1 MTFKEFYFNVFLPQT
16 IIAEDY
22 TSSVNQI
29 TKIVNNNGLPPEDVD
44 KILDIYNNVR
54 VDEGREK
61 AKKDSDLVALTYV
74 YMVGENIGLS
84 IENIKREYS
93 AYLNSETSV
102 GKKLLSDYVIN
113 LQNEIKSKGLFKP
126 DKKAEKLELIK
137 SKKIKLIETIH
148 RYQKKEE
155 FSGKIMNE
163 EEDKVYEDNSIT
175 IFKADSKQKCIY
187 YGRNTN
193 LCISTKSGNYYWK
206 YRMGKMQNLGMTTYF
221 IIPKN
226 RKENE
231 LIVIDAMGNE
241 EGSSN
246 TFGYTVVEPSGKQIE
261 DLYNISEKELEN
273 KFPMLQKPF
282 NQNVFQFIPYGE
294 KEKRF
299 QSIDEGD
306 IGFVKLSGYEDYE
319 MYIQTDQFDSDNW
332 NIIEKNVNDKDFEKL
347 LLLASELQKIIPYDL
362 TEKYFSEK
370 QKERYFENIAKDP
383 EYSYLYARDV
393 LNGQNVPPIILQ
405 SIAKGPEYSYDY
417 AVNVLEKG
425 QNVPD
430 IIEQG
435 IAKDPAYSYYY
446 AKEVLK
452 GQNVPD
458 IIEQSIAENI
468 YYSYNYAKYVLKG
481 KNVPPIILQS
491 IATSPEYSY
500 NYAKD
505 VLKGQNVPDII
516 EQGIAENTYYSYN
529 YAKDVLKGK
538 NVPPIIEQSIAENTS
553 YSYNYAKDVLKG
565 QNVPPIILQSIAKGP
580 EYSYLYARDVLKGQN
595 VPPIILQSIAEN
607 PEYSYDYAKYVSLN
621 GQVIPPIILQSI
633 AEPPKYSNKS
643 LTEAKQSLTEAT
655 LNSLS
660 TDVIRSNSTNI
671 NSIEDRNFSSDYAA
685 DASSVIRDST
695 MSGFIGEGIF
705 DDSNQLVGYGY
716 GYRMDVNSEY
726 NMLEYVD
733 TSEITFFDDKFEQSV
748 INNGIEN
755 ICTPKNT
762 FYVSNLVVDK
772 PYRLHV
778 KPLLNTLLNRISN
791 RGYKYITFN
800 GLSDTIRLFD
810 SARKA
815 SRLSGNNLTKLAE
828 IDTGESKF
836 VLFYIK

>member
-1 MTFKEFYFNVFLPQT
+1 MNFKDFYYNIFYPR
-16 IIAEDY
+16 IITEDY
-22 TSSVNQI
+22 ESVIKQI
-29 TKIVNNNGLPPEDVD
+29 TKIVNNNGLPPESIDN
-44 KILDIYNNVR
+44 ILNVYNTIR
-54 VDEGREK
+54 VDDGRER
-61 AKKDSDLVALTYV
+61 AKKDSDLVALTYM
-74 YMVGENIGLS
+74 YMVRGNIGLS
-84 IENIKREYS
+84 IDEIKREYA

-102 GKKLLSDYVIN
+102 NKKILSDYVIN
-113 LQNEIKSKGLFKP
+113 LQNEIKSKVLFKP
-126 DKKAEKLELIK
+126 DKKAEKLALINTKTIEL
-137 SKKIKLIETIH
+137 LETIH

-155 FSGKIMNE
+155 FSGTVPDE
-163 EEDKVYEDNSIT
+163 DQDKVYEDKSIVV
-175 IFKADSKQKCIY
+175 FKADSKAKCIY

-206 YRMGKMQNLGMTTYF
+206 YRIGKMRDDDGLGMTTYF
-221 IIPKN
+221 VIPKD
-226 RKENE
+226 RVGDE

-241 EGSSN
+241 NGSSN
-246 TFGYTVVEPSGKQIE
+246 TFGYTIVEPSGKQVE
-261 DLYNISEKELEN
+261 DLYNISKDKLEN
-273 KFPMLQKPF
+273 KFPSLQKPF
-282 NQNVFQFIPYGE
+282 DQNVFKFLPYGE

-299 QSIDEGD
+299 QWIDEGI
-306 IGFVKLSGYEDYE
+306 IGFDELKGYEDYE
-319 MYIQTDQFDSDNW
+319 MYIQTGQFDSKNW
-332 NIIEKNVNDKDFEKL
+332 NVIEKNVNDKDFKKL
-347 LLLASELQKIIPYDL
+347 LLLASELGKNINYDL
-362 TEKYFSEK
+362 TEKHFSEK
-370 QKERYFENIAKDP
+370 EKERHIKNIAKDP
-383 EYSYLYARDV
+383 ERSYNYAKDI
-393 LNGQNVPPIILQ
+393 LNKGQNVPDIILQGIATSSYHSYYYADDVLKGQNVPDIIVQGIAKSSRYSYVYAEDVLKGQNVPDIILQ
-405 SIAKGPEYSYDY
+405 SIAKDSMYSYNYAKDILKGQNVPKIILQSIAKDPYYSYHYAKDISDKGQNVPDIILQGIAKGHGYSYDY
-417 AVNVLEKG
+417 AKYVLEKG

-430 IIEQG
+430 IIIQGIAENPTYSYPYAKFLSSKGQKVDDIIVQG
-435 IAKDPAYSYYY
+435 IAKDSYFSYSYAVDTLKGQKVDDIIVQGIAKSPGDSYSY
-446 AKEVLK
+446 AKFLSSK

-458 IIEQSIAENI
+458 II
-468 YYSYNYAKYVLKG
+468 
-481 KNVPPIILQS
+481 
-491 IATSPEYSY
+491 
-500 NYAKD
+500 
-505 VLKGQNVPDII
+505 
-516 EQGIAENTYYSYN
+516 
-529 YAKDVLKGK
+529 
-538 NVPPIIEQSIAENTS
+538 
-553 YSYNYAKDVLKG
+553 
-565 QNVPPIILQSIAKGP
+565 
-580 EYSYLYARDVLKGQN
+580 
-595 VPPIILQSIAEN
+595 LQSIAED
-607 PEYSYDYAKYVSLN
+607 PHYS
-621 GQVIPPIILQSI
+621 Q
-633 AEPPKYSNKS
+633 
-643 LTEAKQSLTEAT
+643 QSLTET
-655 LNSLS
+655 ILHSLS
-660 TDVIRSNSTNI
+660 TNVIRSNSENI
-671 NSIEDRNFSSDYAA
+671 NSIEDRNFSSEYAA

>member
-1 MTFKEFYFNVFLPQT
+1 MNFKDFYYNIFYPR
-16 IIAEDY
+16 IITEDY
-22 TSSVNQI
+22 ESVIKQI
-29 TKIVNNNGLPPEDVD
+29 TKIVNNNGLPPESIDN
-44 KILDIYNNVR
+44 ILDVYNNVS

-61 AKKDSDLVALTYV
+61 AKKDSDLVALTYM

-102 GKKLLSDYVIN
+102 NKKLLSDYVTN

-126 DKKAEKLELIK
+126 DKKAEKLELLKAKTIN
-137 SKKIKLIETIH
+137 LIETIH
-148 RYQKKEE
+148 RYQKKEK

-163 EEDKVYEDNSIT
+163 EEDKVYEDNGIT

-187 YGRNTN
+187 YGRNSR

-206 YRMGKMQNLGMTTYF
+206 YRMGKMRSDGLGMTTYF
-221 IIPKN
+221 VYWKN
-226 RKENE
+226 EDGSIDEDKRILIDSLGNENGGANKYSWNPISPNTDRDISENE
-231 LIVIDAMGNE
+231 LINE
-241 EGSSN
+241 
-246 TFGYTVVEPSGKQIE
+246 
-261 DLYNISEKELEN
+261 
-273 KFPMLQKPF
+273 FPVLQKPF

-306 IGFVKLSGYEDYE
+306 IGFDKLSGYEDYE

-347 LLLASELQKIIPYDL
+347 LLLASELQKIISYDL

-370 QKERYFENIAKDP
+370 QKERYFENIAENP
-383 EYSYLYARDV
+383 EYSYYYARDV
-393 LNGQNVPPIILQ
+393 LKGQNVPPIILQGIAKDPGYSYKYVKDILKGQNVPPIILQSILKNPEKSYATDVLKGQNVPDIILQSIVNSAKYSYDYATDVLKGQNVPEIILQSIAESPLYSYAYAIDAEDISLKRQNVPDFILQSIAKKYSYDYAKYLSSKGQNVPPIILQ
-405 SIAKGPEYSYDY
+405 SIAENPE
-417 AVNVLEKG
+417 K
-425 QNVPD
+425 
-430 IIEQG
+430 
-435 IAKDPAYSYYY
+435 SYYY
-446 AKEVLK
+446 A
-452 GQNVPD
+452 
-458 IIEQSIAENI
+458 
-468 YYSYNYAKYVLKG
+468 
-481 KNVPPIILQS
+481 
-491 IATSPEYSY
+491 T
-500 NYAKD
+500 
-505 VLKGQNVPDII
+505 
-516 EQGIAENTYYSYN
+516 
-529 YAKDVLKGK
+529 
-538 NVPPIIEQSIAENTS
+538 
-553 YSYNYAKDVLKG
+553 DVLKG
-565 QNVPPIILQSIAKGP
+565 QNVPPIILQSIAKDP
-580 EYSYLYARDVLKGQN
+580 E
-595 VPPIILQSIAEN
+595 
-607 PEYSYDYAKYVSLN
+607 
-621 GQVIPPIILQSI
+621 
-633 AEPPKYSNKS
+633 YSNKS

-762 FYVSNLVVDK
+762 FYISNLVVDK

-800 GLSDTIRLFD
+800 GLSDTMRLFD